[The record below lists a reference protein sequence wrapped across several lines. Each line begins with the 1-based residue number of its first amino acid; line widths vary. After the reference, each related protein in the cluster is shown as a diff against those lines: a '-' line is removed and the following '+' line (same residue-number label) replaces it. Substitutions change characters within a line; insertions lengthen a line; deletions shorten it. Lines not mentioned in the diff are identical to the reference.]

1 MTKHVLNVRWLI
13 VLFTILFHSLS
24 VKAAEIPAD
33 IKGFAQAW
41 VEAVNAHDLE
51 RFKKLIHPEC
61 LKKITAKNK
70 NFYDDYISQQFGD
83 QVPKNYIV
91 NISAIPTEEQDSGM
105 EGLLNYPLK
114 PTHKIQID
122 FDIKK
127 HAYDNKVTMIFEV
140 VKEGDRWFYVLAEP
154 TDQALVQFR
163 KESLEAKQIAKS
175 LDSQLLK
182 ELEDLI
188 FRKGDKIQASMK
200 LSQARNIPFSL
211 AMKVLKELGLDESF
225 TQEWIAFSNSH
236 DVESFKKLIHPECFK
251 RITPQNQDY
260 YDDWISRTLKY
271 QIPENYIVSISAI
284 PTEEQGVGIQGLLNY
299 PLKPTHKIQ
308 IDFDKKKYSSVT
320 MVREVVQEGD
330 RWFFVIAEP
339 TDQMLV
345 KFREKKE
352 IEQKESLEAK
362 QIAKSL
368 DPKLLK
374 ELEDLIIQKGDKI
387 HASKK
392 LSEAKNISLSLAM
405 KILKELGLDE

>member
-1 MTKHVLNVRWLI
+1 MIKRVMNVRWLI

-33 IKGFAQAW
+33 IKNFA
-41 VEAVNAHDLE
+41 
-51 RFKKLIHPEC
+51 
-61 LKKITAKNK
+61 
-70 NFYDDYISQQFGD
+70 
-83 QVPKNYIV
+83 
-91 NISAIPTEEQDSGM
+91 
-105 EGLLNYPLK
+105 
-114 PTHKIQID
+114 
-122 FDIKK
+122 
-127 HAYDNKVTMIFEV
+127 
-140 VKEGDRWFYVLAEP
+140 
-154 TDQALVQFR
+154 
-163 KESLEAKQIAKS
+163 
-175 LDSQLLK
+175 
-182 ELEDLI
+182 
-188 FRKGDKIQASMK
+188 
-200 LSQARNIPFSL
+200 
-211 AMKVLKELGLDESF
+211 
-225 TQEWIAFSNSH
+225 QEWIKSNNSH

-271 QIPENYIVSISAI
+271 QIPENYTVSISAI
-284 PTEEQGVGIQGLLNY
+284 PTEEQGVGMEGLLNY

-308 IDFDKKKYSSVT
+308 IDFDRKKYSSVT

-339 TDQMLV
+339 TDQALV

-352 IEQKESLEAK
+352 IEQKETLEAK
-362 QIAKSL
+362 QIAKDL

-405 KILKELGLDE
+405 KILQELGLDE